1 MAEESTEAQFSPVL
15 IMEFIRQVT
24 VAHYLNG
31 KAMDEP
37 VRFKLTKTL
46 YDEIKAYPLQVQFIR
61 LYAEY
66 DEALEVLAVKT
77 DETLINRFKE
87 QKSLVEIAG
96 KYEGQYAERYKK
108 FIEVMAE

>member
-1 MAEESTEAQFSPVL
+1 MTEENSEALFSPIL

-24 VAHYLNG
+24 VAHYLDG
-31 KAMDEP
+31 KPMEEP
-37 VRFKLTKTL
+37 VRFKLAKSY
-46 YDEIKAYPLQVQFIR
+46 YDEIRAYDLQVQFIR

-66 DEALEVLAVKT
+66 DETTEVLSVRT

-96 KYEGQYAERYKK
+96 KYQGQYAERYKK
-108 FIEVMAE
+108 FIEVLEE

>member
-37 VRFKLTKTL
+37 VRFKIAKFY

-66 DEALEVLAVKT
+66 DEATEVLAVKA
-77 DETLINRFKE
+77 DETLINRFNE

>member
-1 MAEESTEAQFSPVL
+1 MAEEITEAQFSPVL

-31 KAMDEP
+31 KAMEDP
-37 VRFKLTKTL
+37 VRFKLRKAL

-66 DEALEVLAVKT
+66 DEATEVLAVKT
-77 DETLINRFKE
+77 DEILINRFKE

-96 KYEGQYAERYKK
+96 KYEGQYAERYKN
-108 FIEVMAE
+108 FIEVMVE